1 MKKNYNSNMNRIT
14 KEYVLDKL
22 KEKGYSDIESKD
34 ILYNKSKTLTQK
46 ERDEL
51 VKNIL
56 IEMLSNI
63 TITNR
68 Y

>member
-1 MKKNYNSNMNRIT
+1 MNRIT